1 MIRKLKAL
9 SLALGAVFAMGAVMA
24 SSASAVTDVFTNSKG
39 AGADLLTGV
48 GTDHVFSIGNSKFEC
63 TTSKFAATATQGD
76 KVITADV
83 IYESTPNVTPHVAK
97 EHCLGPLN
105 HKIVVDMNGCSY
117 DLNGETTGVHKGV
130 AGNDATVWIT
140 CPVGKEIQI
149 TDTSVGVT
157 VSVHEQTPTEGGVI
171 YTNLPKHPGGEA
183 IEVTATVTGITYTCA
198 PAFLCALQEI
208 SAEANNSTYTG
219 HVKMTCYED
228 KNVKPEITPANEG
241 PQTGCKTSTV

>member
-9 SLALGAVFAMGAVMA
+9 SLALGAVFAIGAVMA
-24 SSASAVTDVFTNSKG
+24 SSASAVDVFTNSKG
-39 AGADLLTGV
+39 KESDLLTGV
-48 GTDHVFSIGNSKFEC
+48 SHDGVFSIGNAKFEC
-63 TTSKFAATATQGD
+63 TNAKFAATATQGD
-76 KVITADV
+76 KVITVDA
-83 IYESTPNVTPHVAK
+83 IFEGTPNVTPHNAN

-105 HKIVVDMNGCSY
+105 HKLVIDMNGCSY

-130 AGNDATVWIT
+130 VGNDATFWIT

-157 VSVHEQTPTEGGVI
+157 VSIHEQTPTEGGVI

-183 IEVTATVTGITYTCA
+183 IEVTATVTGTTYTCT
-198 PAFLCALQEI
+198 PVFTCGLSGI
-208 SAEANNSTYTG
+208 SAEANNTIYTG

-228 KNVKPEITPANEG
+228 KNAKGVITPASEG
-241 PQTGCKTSTV
+241 PQTGCKISTV